1 MSSPSHCRRVISSIR
16 SYSSSGLASGSKKN
30 VVIVDGVRIPFTLA
44 GTVYSQYLAVDLARF
59 ALKGLL
65 TKTALDPGTIDYLF
79 MGTVIQEP
87 RTSNI
92 AREASMLAGIPISV
106 PSNTITQACIS
117 SNQCLTT
124 GAEKILSG
132 QADIIIAAGVETFS
146 DVPIRF
152 SKPIRQRMLQFP
164 KASKKG
170 IPGIL
175 GLLKGLGFKDLAP
188 EAPAIANYTTGEVMG
203 NSSDR
208 LAAKFGVSR
217 SEQDAFAV
225 MSHHRAAAAHAAGL
239 YVDELVPVDG
249 NVVENGIK
257 ADSTI
262 DKASKLNPAFIK
274 PHGTHTAANSSFL
287 TDGASATLIMS
298 EEKALELGFKPKAYI
313 RGWTYAAVDPFEEL
327 LLGPTFA
334 TSNVLK
340 KLNLTLADIGV
351 IEFHEAFAGQV
362 LSNITAMGSEKFGLE
377 RLGGKTVGKIDF
389 DKMNKLGGS
398 LAIGHPFGA
407 TGCRLATTASNRLQR
422 EQQRFAL
429 LTACADGG
437 LAHACVLERYD
448 NK

>member
-1 MSSPSHCRRVISSIR
+1 MNQTVNIMRRKLSTSTNKAR
-16 SYSSSGLASGSKKN
+16 S
-30 VVIVDGVRIPFTLA
+30 VVVVDGCRIPFTLA
-44 GTVYSQYLAVDLARF
+44 GTVYGEYLAVDLCRF
-59 ALKGLL
+59 ALKGLI
-65 TKTALDPGTIDYLF
+65 TKTAIDPAKVDYIY

-92 AREASMLAGIPISV
+92 AREAGLLSGIPISV
-106 PSNTITQACIS
+106 PAHTVTQACIS
-117 SNQCLTT
+117 SNQAITT

-132 QADIIIAAGVETFS
+132 QADIIIAGGVETFS

-152 SKPIRQRMLQFP
+152 SKPIRQRLLQFP

-170 IPGIL
+170 AAGIL
-175 GLLKGLGFKDLAP
+175 SLLKGLTLKDLAP

-208 LAAKFGVSR
+208 LAAKFGISR
-217 SEQDAFAV
+217 HDQDAFTV
-225 MSHHRAAAAHAAGL
+225 MSHHRAAKAHEAGL
-239 YVDELVPVDG
+239 YKDELISVD
-249 NVVENGIK
+249 NKVSENGIK
-257 ADSTI
+257 ADTNI
-262 DKASKLNPAFIK
+262 EKASKLNPAFVK

-298 EEKALELGFKPKAYI
+298 EEKALSLGLKPKAYI
-313 RGWTYAAVDPFEEL
+313 RGWTYVGADPFEEL

-334 TSNVLK
+334 TNKLLK
-340 KLNLTLADIGV
+340 SLNLQLSDIGV

-362 LSNITAMGSEKFGLE
+362 LSNIAAMESEKFSRD
-377 RLGGKTVGKIDF
+377 RLIGGQPVGKFDF
-389 DKMNKLGGS
+389 DKMNTLGGS

-407 TGCRLATTASNRLQR
+407 TGARLVTTASNRLQR
-422 EQQRFAL
+422 EGQRYAL

-437 LAHACVLERYD
+437 LATACVLERYD